1 MSHQIVYSAER
12 LKAVRISILMADYSK
27 LVQETES
34 IELRSIS
41 SYALDELLLVKRAI
55 SFFETLKRISICLR
69 QGVVSRSAPGQ
80 MDTQQLSLYQLT
92 SALAS
97 VDPKTCADPIKFF
110 LNNASAIR
118 SLRAAMKG
126 GRWGTEEAA
135 EVMIQCAAR
144 SLNQKSSLSA
154 SSASASNAMDWF
166 GHVNANAGAYD
177 LDQTTTPVERML
189 GIGLEHVGRNIRK
202 LDYAREILGGNW
214 RRSSSTNQEAT
225 ATATAAAE
233 MRESDSV
240 SQIRNSSEAMESS
253 GLSNML
259 LQGKLTTRIAKT
271 TTQIGISRQEFE
283 FQYKSLPSL
292 SSLFLNSSFY
302 SFLCPQ
308 RHSSS

>member
-1 MSHQIVYSAER
+1 
-12 LKAVRISILMADYSK
+12 MADYSK

-55 SFFETLKRISICLR
+55 SFFETLKRISICLQ
-69 QGVVSRSAPGQ
+69 QGVAAHSAPGQ

-97 VDPKTCADPIKFF
+97 VDPKACADPIKFF
-110 LNNASAIR
+110 LSNASSIK

-126 GRWGTEEAA
+126 GRWGAEEAA

-144 SLNQKSSLSA
+144 VEKHKHDSRN
-154 SSASASNAMDWF
+154 SNWF
-166 GHVNANAGAYD
+166 AGNVE
-177 LDQTTTPVERML
+177 DQNVPILERL

-214 RRSSSTNQEAT
+214 RRNTSTNQGT
-225 ATATAAAE
+225 D
-233 MRESDSV
+233 MRESDST
-240 SQIRNSSEAMESS
+240 STQNDLETIDSS

-259 LQGKLTTRIAKT
+259 QGTLTARIAKT
-271 TTQIGISRQEFE
+271 THIGMIRQELE
-283 FQYKSLPSL
+283 FQYKSV
-292 SSLFLNSSFY
+292 SSFFAFP
-302 SFLCPQ
+302 S
-308 RHSSS
+308 